1 MKKNILLFILSLSV
15 LFINISCVEED
26 PKGVSF
32 NKTEFSEQKKKWLS
46 SKPESYSFVYSFS
59 TYMPDYVIGNV
70 SVTKDYSNA
79 SILLSKG
86 TGDETELESSS
97 KYHLDSM
104 EDVFDFIHSEYERAL
119 KTVESGDYEY
129 IEIKVTYNETY
140 GYPEYIS
147 NPGSGGKRD
156 IKDKT
161 GRYVGHNSED
171 YSFTMTD
178 FSVEQD
184 TSEN

>member
-32 NKTEFSEQKKKWLS
+32 DKTAFSEQKEKWLS

-59 TYMPDYVIGNV
+59 TYMPNYVVGNV
-70 SVTKDYSNA
+70 SVTKDTSTA
-79 SILLSKG
+79 SILLLKDTEIES
-86 TGDETELESSS
+86 ELESSS
-97 KYHLDSM
+97 KYYLDSV
-104 EDVFDFIHSEYERAL
+104 EDVFDFIYSEYERAL

-129 IEIKVTYNETY
+129 IEIKVKYNETY

-147 NPGSGGKRD
+147 NPGSGGKKD

-161 GRYVGHNSED
+161 NLLIGYSSED
-171 YSFTMTD
+171 YSFTMTN
-178 FSVEQD
+178 FSAEQD